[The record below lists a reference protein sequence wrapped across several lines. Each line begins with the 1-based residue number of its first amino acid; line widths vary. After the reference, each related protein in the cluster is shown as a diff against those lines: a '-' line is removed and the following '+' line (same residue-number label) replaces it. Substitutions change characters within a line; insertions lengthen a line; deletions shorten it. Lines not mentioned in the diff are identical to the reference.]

1 MICYAHRDSRAAFA
15 CEYVEA
21 ALHTSCEPLL
31 MDMSLSNQESPRAFV
46 EPTRWSASPW
56 EKRRHLR
63 MLLPWLL
70 LLGGMRNAFAQS
82 EFYAGLQAGVS
93 TLSGDA
99 ASVLTASAANFSS
112 YNPVNGIAL
121 SAIFGRNISEYVSL
135 QADYIYNRN
144 RLTLASG
151 AFSNGTLNSYQ
162 EVRGSSQQSVI
173 GDVLVY
179 FRQRQSR
186 LRPYLS
192 VGTGVVHFSSFQQR
206 VNLVAGSPSLPP
218 QNFSSNLVALHV
230 PVGMD
235 VKLRGGWMFRYSF
248 SETLTKNPISD
259 HLSPPGP
266 HSLKNFQN
274 LFGIIRRF

>member
-1 MICYAHRDSRAAFA
+1 MLTGR
-15 CEYVEA
+15 VEQPS
-21 ALHTSCEPLL
+21 LGHTWKLPCTHSEPLL
-31 MDMSLSNQESPRAFV
+31 IDMSPSNEESPLAVV
-46 EPTRWSASPW
+46 ESTRRSACPVG
-56 EKRRHLR
+56 KPRHVR
-63 MLLPWLL
+63 LLAASLL
-70 LLGGMRNAFAQS
+70 LLGAMRNALAQT
-82 EFYAGLQAGVS
+82 EFYGGLQAGVS

-99 ASVLTASAANFSS
+99 ASTLSAGAADFSS
-112 YNPVNGIAL
+112 YNPQNGIAL
-121 SAIFGRNISEYVSL
+121 STIFGRNISEYVSL

-162 EVRGSSQQSVI
+162 EVRGSSQQNVI

-179 FRQRQSR
+179 FRRRQSR

-192 VGTGVVHFSSFQQR
+192 VGTGIVHFSSFQQR
-206 VNLVAGSPSLPP
+206 VDLVAGSPSLPP
-218 QNFSSNLVALHV
+218 QRFSSNLVALHV

-235 VKLRGGWMFRYSF
+235 VKLGGGWMFRYSF

-274 LFGIIRRF
+274 LFGIIKRF

>member
-1 MICYAHRDSRAAFA
+1 MICYAHKENRAAFA
-15 CEYVEA
+15 WAYVEA
-21 ALHTSCEPLL
+21 ALHTSCELLL
-31 MDMSLSNQESPRAFV
+31 MDMSLSNQESPLAFV
-46 EPTRWSASPW
+46 KPTRWSACPR

-206 VNLVAGSPSLPP
+206 VDFAGSPSLPR
-218 QNFSSNLVALHV
+218 QRFSSNLIALHV

-259 HLSPPGP
+259 HLSPPGS

-274 LFGIIRRF
+274 LFGIIKRF

>member
-1 MICYAHRDSRAAFA
+1 
-15 CEYVEA
+15 
-21 ALHTSCEPLL
+21 
-31 MDMSLSNQESPRAFV
+31 MDMSLSSQESPLALVRPIRWIACASAK
-46 EPTRWSASPW
+46 TRHA
-56 EKRRHLR
+56 R
-63 MLLPWLL
+63 LLAALL
-70 LLGGMRNAFAQS
+70 LLGFMPNGFAQNGL
-82 EFYAGLQAGVS
+82 YGGLQAGVS

-99 ASVLTASAANFSS
+99 ASTLSTSAADFSS
-112 YNPVNGIAL
+112 YNPQNGIAL
-121 SAIFGRNISEYVSL
+121 SVIFGNDLSEYVSL

-151 AFSNGTLNSYQ
+151 AFANGTLNSDR
-162 EVRGSSQQSVI
+162 EERSSSQQNLI

-179 FRQRQSR
+179 FRGRQSR

-192 VGTGVVHFSSFQQR
+192 VGTGLVHFSSFQQR
-206 VNLVAGSPSLPP
+206 VDLIAGSPSLPP
-218 QNFSSNLVALHV
+218 QSFSSNLVALHV

-235 VKLRGGWMFRYSF
+235 VKLRAGWMFRYSF

-259 HLSPPGP
+259 QLSPPGP

>member
-1 MICYAHRDSRAAFA
+1 
-15 CEYVEA
+15 
-21 ALHTSCEPLL
+21 
-31 MDMSLSNQESPRAFV
+31 MDMSLSNQESPLAFLK
-46 EPTRWSASPW
+46 PTRRSAGPR
-56 EKRRHLR
+56 EKRRQLR

-70 LLGGMRNAFAQS
+70 LLGGMPNAFAQS
-82 EFYAGLQAGVS
+82 QFYGGLQAGVS

-99 ASVLTASAANFSS
+99 ASTLNARTADFSS
-112 YNPVNGIAL
+112 YNPQNGIAL
-121 SAIFGRNISEYVSL
+121 STIFGRNISEYVSL

-144 RLTLASG
+144 RLMLASG

-179 FRQRQSR
+179 FRPRQSR

-206 VNLVAGSPSLPP
+206 VELVAGSPSLPP
-218 QNFSSNLVALHV
+218 QRFPSNLIALHV

-235 VKLRGGWMFRYSF
+235 VKLRVGWMFRYSF

-274 LFGIIRRF
+274 LFGIIKRF

>member
-1 MICYAHRDSRAAFA
+1 MLTVR
-15 CEYVEA
+15 VEQPPLGHTWKLP
-21 ALHTSCEPLL
+21 LHGRSEPLL
-31 MDMSLSNQESPRAFV
+31 MDMSLSNEESPFACV
-46 EPTRWSASPW
+46 ESMRWSACASA
-56 EKRRHLR
+56 KTRHLR
-63 MLLPWLL
+63 LLVVFLL
-70 LLGGMRNAFAQS
+70 LLGFMPNGFAQS
-82 EFYAGLQAGVS
+82 RLYGGLQVGVS

-99 ASVLTASAANFSS
+99 ASTLSTSAADFSS
-112 YNPVNGIAL
+112 YNPQNGIAL
-121 SAIFGRNISEYVSL
+121 SAIFGRDLSEYVSL

-206 VNLVAGSPSLPP
+206 VDLVAGSPSLLP
-218 QNFSSNLVALHV
+218 QRFSSNLVALHV

-235 VKLRGGWMFRYSF
+235 VKLGGGWMFRYSF